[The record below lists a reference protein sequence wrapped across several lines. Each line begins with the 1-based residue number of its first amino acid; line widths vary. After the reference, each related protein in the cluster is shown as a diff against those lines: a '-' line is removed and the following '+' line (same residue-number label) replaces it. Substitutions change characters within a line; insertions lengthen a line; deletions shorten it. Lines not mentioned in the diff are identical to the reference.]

1 MIENILL
8 ILLLLLLS
16 AKVIGSIFEKFGLDS
31 AVGEILTG
39 IIFGSSFL
47 NLISPESIK
56 SFAIIGSVLILF
68 IAGIKQQN
76 IKEIYKDK
84 LAISLGI
91 SLLII
96 TLVIMTLF
104 FYFIPQYFGIK
115 FTLIQSLVLGLAFS
129 IVDVGLPAKI
139 LISKDLINT
148 HIGRVTIRSAIINIL
163 MGLFLFTL
171 ITTTMHLSLS
181 EILIKL
187 LGIFGFFISAF
198 ILLYSLSK
206 ISKFITRI
214 PIEEAE
220 FSLAFVLILAL
231 AYFTEVIG
239 FSSILGAFIAG
250 VLIAKMPFSETMSFS
265 YKIKSLSFG
274 LFIPLFFVWFGLE
287 INLGEIWKNIILAL
301 LIFFTYITIRF
312 TVTYTYM
319 KKNKLKMPNLISS
332 SMLSVDVESL
342 VILMIALQLG
352 IFITNIPLTLFAPS
366 VLFSTLLIVILVSI
380 FSKKE
385 KNTFT
390 KIKSQR
396 AK

>member
-16 AKVIGSIFEKFGLDS
+16 AKIVGSIFEKFGLDS

-39 IIFGSSFL
+39 IIFGSSVL

-91 SLLII
+91 FLLVI
-96 TLVIMTLF
+96 TGVIMTLF

-148 HIGRVTIRSAIINIL
+148 HIGRITVRSAITNIL
-163 MGLFLFTL
+163 VGLFLFTL
-171 ITTTMHLSLS
+171 ITTTINLNLSD
-181 EILIKL
+181 ILIK
-187 LGIFGFFISAF
+187 IFGIVSFFVSAI
-198 ILLYSLSK
+198 ILIYSLSR

-250 VLIAKMPFSETMSFS
+250 VLIAKMPFSETTSFS

-287 INLGEIWKNIILAL
+287 INLAEIWKHITLAL
-301 LIFFTYITIRF
+301 LIFFTYIAIRF
-312 TVTYTYM
+312 TITYM
-319 KKNKLKMPNLISS
+319 YLKKNKLKMPLLISS

-366 VLFSTLLIVILVSI
+366 VLFSTLLIVILVSV
-380 FSKKE
+380 FSKME
-385 KNTFT
+385 KHALT
-390 KIKSQR
+390 KIRPQR
-396 AK
+396 K

>member
-16 AKVIGSIFEKFGLDS
+16 AKIVGSIFEKFGLDS

-39 IIFGSSFL
+39 IIFGSSVL

-91 SLLII
+91 FLLVI
-96 TLVIMTLF
+96 TGVIMTLF

-148 HIGRVTIRSAIINIL
+148 HIGRITVRSAITNIL
-163 MGLFLFTL
+163 VGLFLFTL
-171 ITTTMHLSLS
+171 ITTTINLNLSD
-181 EILIKL
+181 ILIKI
-187 LGIFGFFISAF
+187 LGIISFFVSAI
-198 ILLYSLSK
+198 ILIYSLSK

-250 VLIAKMPFSETMSFS
+250 VLIAKMPFSETTSFS

-287 INLGEIWKNIILAL
+287 INLAEIWKHITLAL
-301 LIFFTYITIRF
+301 LIFFIFHI
-312 TVTYTYM
+312 
-319 KKNKLKMPNLISS
+319 
-332 SMLSVDVESL
+332 
-342 VILMIALQLG
+342 LQLG
-352 IFITNIPLTLFAPS
+352 L
-366 VLFSTLLIVILVSI
+366 
-380 FSKKE
+380 
-385 KNTFT
+385 
-390 KIKSQR
+390 Q
-396 AK
+396 

>member
-16 AKVIGSIFEKFGLDS
+16 AKIVGSIFEKFGLDS

-39 IIFGSSFL
+39 IIFGSSVL

-91 SLLII
+91 FLLVI
-96 TLVIMTLF
+96 TGVIMTLF

-129 IVDVGLPAKI
+129 IVDVGLPAKM
-139 LISKDLINT
+139 LISEDLINT
-148 HIGRVTIRSAIINIL
+148 HIGRITVRSAITNIL
-163 MGLFLFTL
+163 VGLFLFTL
-171 ITTTMHLSLS
+171 ITTTINLNLSD
-181 EILIKL
+181 ILIKI
-187 LGIFGFFISAF
+187 LGIISFFVSAI
-198 ILLYSLSK
+198 ILIYSLSK

-250 VLIAKMPFSETMSFS
+250 VLIAKMPFSETTSFS

-287 INLGEIWKNIILAL
+287 INLAEIWKHITLAL
-301 LIFFTYITIRF
+301 LIFFTYIAIRF
-312 TVTYTYM
+312 TITYM
-319 KKNKLKMPNLISS
+319 YLKNNKLKMPLLISS

-366 VLFSTLLIVILVSI
+366 VLFSTLLIVILVSV
-380 FSKKE
+380 FSKME
-385 KNTFT
+385 KHALT
-390 KIKSQR
+390 KIRPQR
-396 AK
+396 K